1 MGIYEAGNTVDSR
14 YSQEGEIIAYLNADE
29 EKAKTEIKVDNVGK
43 RRITGVMYLSR
54 QEGIRSSV
62 EVA

>member
-1 MGIYEAGNTVDSR
+1 MKWEIRLTVSIL
-14 YSQEGEIIAYLNADE
+14 EMGEITAYLNGDE
-29 EKAKTEIKVDNVGK
+29 EKAKMEIKVDNVGK

-54 QEGIRSSV
+54 QEGMRSSA

>member
-1 MGIYEAGNTVDSR
+1 MGNKVDSR
-14 YSQEGEIIAYLNADE
+14 YSQEGEITAYLNGDE

-54 QEGIRSSV
+54 QEGIRSSA

>member
-1 MGIYEAGNTVDSR
+1 MTVGIFEM
-14 YSQEGEIIAYLNADE
+14 GEITAYLNGDE

-43 RRITGVMYLSR
+43 RRITGVIYLSR
-54 QEGIRSSV
+54 QEGIRSSA

>member
-1 MGIYEAGNTVDSR
+1 MKWEIRLTVGIFEM
-14 YSQEGEIIAYLNADE
+14 GEITTYLNGDE

-43 RRITGVMYLSR
+43 RRITGVIYLSR
-54 QEGIRSSV
+54 QEGIRSSA